1 MNDRTS
7 SPRASRWE
15 GIRLYLI
22 GLALLSALPLI
33 AVDLYRIAS
42 RGAEMERDLGLEAL
56 GAAHKVV
63 AQLDERVRS
72 AEALM
77 TGVSGNVVPMMS
89 AQAHNDSI
97 LKRTFES
104 ASGRYGNI
112 VVLDSEGTVVGS
124 AIENARIHRERGFY
138 RTRGY
143 FETAKRKHGFV
154 VGETFRSQVLPD
166 SSWVVVLALS
176 TAGRDGRFNGVVTTA
191 VRLDSLVNVIDL
203 GSGFE
208 TPPLISV
215 FDTSGL
221 IVARSQQQD
230 KYVGHRGFRTVS
242 IDTEGT
248 ARLTGFDGK
257 KRLTSF
263 TRSRSAPWLIN
274 IGIDQSVITA
284 QVARMLLQD
293 LALLVVAIGLT
304 VLVGYRVGQR
314 ITRPIE
320 ALADDARAITRG
332 AIATRAGTTGP
343 REVGLLGEAFNQMA
357 ETIERRNASLEDS
370 ERRHRLLF
378 DSNPL
383 PMWAW
388 DAETMLISAV
398 NEAALERYG
407 YTRDEFLS
415 LRILDLL
422 EDSERPRFQSARL
435 PFAEA
440 RQSAGTWHHRTASG
454 ERVEMEV
461 ITTSSRRLGR
471 PSWLSV
477 GIDVTAR
484 RAAER
489 ALVLSEEQL
498 RQSQKMEAIGAF
510 AGGISHDFNNLL
522 TGMLGYCD
530 LALGDA
536 ETNAAVKA
544 DLLEIRALA
553 MRGADL
559 TRQILAVS
567 RKQVVQPVI
576 LDPNDVVR
584 GIDRLLRRLI
594 GEHIVLDIAL
604 SKDAGT
610 IRADAGQLE
619 QVLLNLSANARD
631 AMPVGGH
638 LRIATERASDGVVLT
653 EGLDID
659 CDWLLLTVSDTGTG
673 MSEDVRLRV
682 FEPFFTTKERGKGTG
697 LGLSLAYATVDQGG
711 GAIRVDS
718 AINVG
723 TTFRLFFPMVVGAAP
738 VNREDLANEMRDG
751 RETILIA
758 EDEDSVR
765 AVAAAALERRG
776 YRVLTACDG
785 ESALQLA
792 REFPDAIDLLL
803 TDVVMP
809 RMNGHELATRIT
821 QLRPTVRVL
830 FASGYT
836 DDASLLRGIRT
847 DELSFLQKPFTAV
860 ELLRRVRSVLDQ
872 PVRTA

>member
-1 MNDRTS
+1 VTGRSS

-22 GLALLSALPLI
+22 GLALLGALPLI
-33 AVDLYRIAS
+33 AVDVYRIAS
-42 RGAEMERDLGLEAL
+42 RGAELERDLGLEASRV
-56 GAAHKVV
+56 AHGVV

-77 TGVSGNVVPMMS
+77 TGVSGTVVPSMS

-97 LKRTFES
+97 LKRTFET

-124 AIENARIHRERGFY
+124 AIDNPRILRTRGAY
-138 RTRGY
+138 RTRNY
-143 FETAKRKHGFV
+143 FEAAKRKRAFI
-154 VGETFRSQVLPD
+154 VGEAFRSQVLPD
-166 SSWVVVLALS
+166 SDWVVVLALPIS
-176 TAGRDGRFNGVVTTA
+176 DRVGAFAGMVTSA
-191 VRLDSLVNVIDL
+191 VRLDSLVNVVQP
-203 GSGFE
+203 GGGFDV
-208 TPPLISV
+208 PPLISV
-215 FDTSGL
+215 FDTSGM
-221 IVARSQQQD
+221 IVARSQEHE
-230 KYVGHRGFRTVS
+230 KYVGRKGFRAVS
-242 IDTEGT
+242 VDTEGIS
-248 ARLTGFDGK
+248 RFTGFDGK
-257 KRLTSF
+257 AQLNSF
-263 TRSRSAPWLIN
+263 ARAHSAPWQVN
-274 IGIDQSVITA
+274 VGIEQSVISA
-284 QVARMLLQD
+284 RVARMLLQD
-293 LALLVVAIGLT
+293 LALLVVAIGMT

-320 ALADDARAITRG
+320 ALADAARAISRG

-388 DAETMLISAV
+388 DAETMFVSAV

-407 YTRDEFLS
+407 YSRDGFLS
-415 LRILDLL
+415 LRIIDLL
-422 EDSERPRFQSARL
+422 DDSERQRFQSARL

-489 ALVLSEEQL
+489 ALALSEEQL

-530 LALGDA
+530 LALGDD
-536 ETNAAVKA
+536 ETSEALKA
-544 DLLEIRALA
+544 DLREIRALA

-576 LDPNDVVR
+576 LDPNEVVR
-584 GIDRLLRRLI
+584 SIDRLLRRLI

-604 SKDAGT
+604 SDNIGT

-619 QVLLNLSANARD
+619 QVLLNLSANGRD
-631 AMPVGGH
+631 AMPSGGH
-638 LRIATERASDGVVLT
+638 LRIATERASHTVLIAD
-653 EGLDID
+653 GLDVERS
-659 CDWLLLTVSDTGTG
+659 WLQLSVSDTGTG
-673 MSEDVRLRV
+673 MSEAVRQRV

-697 LGLSLAYATVDQGG
+697 LGLSLAYATVDQSG
-711 GAIRVDS
+711 GAIRVES
-718 AINVG
+718 RINVG
-723 TTFRLFFPMVVGAAP
+723 TSFRLFFPMVVGAA
-738 VNREDLANEMRDG
+738 VVDREDLANDMRDG
-751 RETILIA
+751 NETILIA

-809 RMNGHELATRIT
+809 RMNGHELATRMT
-821 QLRPTVRVL
+821 QLRPSVRVL

-836 DDASLLRGIRT
+836 DDATLLRGIRT

-860 ELLRRVRSVLDQ
+860 DLLRHVRSVLDQ
-872 PVRTA
+872 PVRTS